1 MRITTQLVMAAV
13 ITSQLSACVPLI
25 AGGAAATGIMVADR
39 RTSGIYIED
48 QGIELK
54 ARQALAEHLSDNI
67 HASVTSF
74 NRIVL
79 LTGEAF
85 NEETKAKAEAH
96 IRNLPNVRNVIN
108 EVIIAPKTSL
118 TKRGNDSYITSKVKA
133 RIVSENAFPP
143 NYVKVVTERSVVYL
157 MGLVTKAE
165 AERAVEIASS
175 TEGVEKVVKVFEYI
189 EEE

>member
-1 MRITTQLVMAAV
+1 MRLIMKLLAVAA
-13 ITSQLSACVPLI
+13 ISTQLSACIPII
-25 AGGAAATGIMVADR
+25 AGGAAATGVMVADR

-54 ARQALAEHLSDNI
+54 ARQFLNEQLGDNI

-74 NRIVL
+74 NRNVL
-79 LTGEAF
+79 LTGEAYD
-85 NEETKAKAEAH
+85 EETKVKAEA
-96 IRNLPNVRNVIN
+96 IVRNVDNVRNVIN
-108 EVIIAPKTSL
+108 ELVVAPKTSL

-133 RIVSENAFPP
+133 RIISENIFPP

-157 MGLVTKAE
+157 MGLVTKQE
-165 AERAVEIASS
+165 AEQAVEIASS

-189 EEE
+189 EE